1 MSEDGPKE
9 IPINKY
15 SVYELKAGLDR
26 EISNYFIDEDF
37 DMIEHYSNVKIL
49 FGFLT
54 CLCTGIAY
62 LYPLPFPQNYYIIL
76 FSVIGYAIFSTIY
89 WYVDK
94 KVIDTIF
101 FVGRNDDYFQRLRP
115 KKGNKIKEMVV
126 HSEIDMKD
134 NKRKHIYKMWFDF
147 IFEDNQAVTTDI
159 SEINCTDVYDERGYV
174 HSDKVLKTLKHII
187 KSTVPKI

>member
-101 FVGRNDDYFQRLRP
+101 FVGSNDDYFQRLRP

-134 NKRKHIYKMWFDF
+134 NKRKHIYKLWFDF
-147 IFEDNQAVTTDI
+147 I
-159 SEINCTDVYDERGYV
+159 
-174 HSDKVLKTLKHII
+174 LKII
-187 KSTVPKI
+187 KL